1 MAKSLVVVESPAKA
15 RTIQKIL
22 GRGFQVLSSMG
33 HVKDLP
39 KSRLGVDV
47 ENGFTPSY
55 IVIKERKKVL
65 GEILESARS
74 AETVYLAPDPD
85 REGEAIAWHIAD
97 AIREDGGKRMKKAA
111 AASAKRAKGKKATGK
126 TPAGKAPAGAGV
138 PEIRRVLFHEITKR
152 GITQGMADPRPL
164 DPHKFDAQQARRIL
178 DRIVGYTLSPL
189 LWTKVRRGLSAGR
202 VQSVA
207 VKMVCA
213 REKEIGAFVPEEYWS
228 LNARFAAKSPPAFPA
243 RLTEAGGIKVRPKT
257 GEETEALRAA
267 VENGPFIV
275 REVRKKLR
283 RRLAPPPFTTSKL
296 QQDASKALR
305 MQAYRTMMVAQTL
318 YEGVEIPGAGLVG
331 LITYMRADSVRV
343 ADEALALVRDHIRR
357 EYGDAYVPE
366 APNAFR
372 NRKSA
377 QDAHEAIRPTSLE
390 YPPASLKGILNRD
403 QFRLYELVWNRFVA
417 SQMTPAEFEQTT
429 VDILCEP
436 AGAPPGGYL
445 FRAGGSVPK
454 FPGFL
459 KVYQGGL
466 EEARGESTEN
476 GNGFRGETAPAAEG
490 EKPDD
495 TVLPPLTEGEALT
508 LEELVGNQH
517 FTQPP
522 PRFSESSL
530 IKELEE
536 QGIGRPSTYA
546 SIVKTIRDR
555 GYVKTAE
562 GKFLPTELGTI
573 VNGLL
578 EESFPRVMDIAFTAR
593 MEEELDQIED
603 GERELIQ
610 AMDGFYQPFS
620 EETERA
626 KIAMPTVKEEL
637 IATGIPC
644 SACAGEMVI
653 RFGRAGRFLACRNYP
668 ACRNTAD
675 FRETPEGKV
684 EILPPQEAGVS
695 CDKCGKPMV
704 VRNWKGSRYI
714 ACSGYPDCRN
724 SKPFP
729 MGLSCPE
736 CSEGDVVERSSRF
749 GKIFYS
755 CSRYPDCKFAS
766 WGKPVVKTCPA
777 CGYPAMAERI
787 RRDGTTHLSCLRKGC
802 KGKIGPGDAGS
813 AGETG

>member
-15 RTIQKIL
+15 KTIQKIL
-22 GRGFQVLSSMG
+22 GKGFQVLSSMG

-47 ENGFTPSY
+47 EHGFAPSY
-55 IVIKERKKVL
+55 VVIRERKKVL

-85 REGEAIAWHIAD
+85 REGEAIAWHIAE
-97 AIREDGGKRMKKAA
+97 AIREDGGKRRKKAA
-111 AASAKRAKGKKATGK
+111 SAAVRKSKGKKAPKRVAAEAG
-126 TPAGKAPAGAGV
+126 TPG

-152 GITQGMADPRPL
+152 GITQGMADPLPL
-164 DPHKFDAQQARRIL
+164 DAHKFDAQQARRIL

-202 VQSVA
+202 VQSAA

-213 REKEIGAFVPEEYWS
+213 REREIGAFVPEEYWS
-228 LNARFAAKSPPAFPA
+228 LNARFAGTAPPPFPA
-243 RLTEAGGIKVRPKT
+243 RLVEAGGTKVRPKN
-257 GEETEALRAA
+257 GEEAATLRAA

-275 REVRKKLR
+275 REVRRKLR
-283 RRLAPPPFTTSKL
+283 RRTAPAPFTTSKL
-296 QQDASKALR
+296 QQEASKGLR
-305 MQAYRTMMVAQTL
+305 MQAYRTMMVAQSL

-331 LITYMRADSVRV
+331 LITYMRTDSVRI
-343 ADEALALVRDHIRR
+343 ADEAVAAVRDHIRR
-357 EYGDAYVPE
+357 EYGEPFVPDS
-366 APNAFR
+366 PNTFR
-372 NRKSA
+372 NRKTA

-390 YPPASLKGILNRD
+390 YPPSGLKGILNRD
-403 QFRLYELVWNRFVA
+403 QARLYEMIWNRFVA
-417 SQMTPAEFEQTT
+417 SQMAAAEFEQTT
-429 VDILCEP
+429 VDILCDP
-436 AGAPPGGYL
+436 AGAPEGGFL
-445 FRAGGSVPK
+445 FRANGSVPK

-459 KVYQGGL
+459 RVYQADPEKARA
-466 EEARGESTEN
+466 EEADEEN
-476 GNGFRGETAPAAEG
+476 GNPGDGPSGADEEKGEEAI
-490 EKPDD
+490 
-495 TVLPPLTEGEALT
+495 LPPLAEGEALSL
-508 LEELVGNQH
+508 LELQGNQH

-522 PRFSESSL
+522 PRYSESSL

-562 GKFLPTELGTI
+562 GRFVPTELGTI

-603 GERELIQ
+603 GERELGR
-610 AMDGFYQPFS
+610 AMDDFYQPFS
-620 EETERA
+620 EEIERA
-626 KIAMPTVKEEL
+626 KIVMPTVKEEL
-637 IATGIPC
+637 ISTGIPC
-644 SACAGEMVI
+644 SACGGEMVI

-668 ACRNTAD
+668 SCRNTAD
-675 FRETPEGKV
+675 FRETPDGKV
-684 EILPPQEAGVS
+684 EILPPEDAGVT
-695 CDKCGKPMV
+695 CDKCGKPMF

-724 SKPFP
+724 SKPYP
-729 MGLSCPE
+729 VGVSCPD
-736 CSEGDVVERSSRF
+736 CGEGDVVERSSRF

-755 CSRYPDCKFAS
+755 CSRFPECRFAS
-766 WGKPVVKTCPA
+766 WGKPAATPCPV
-777 CGYPAMAERI
+777 CGYPAMAERV
-787 RRDGTTHLSCLRKGC
+787 RKDGATHLACLRKGC
-802 KGKIGPGDAGS
+802 KGKIGPADAGLVEE
-813 AGETG
+813 AG